1 MDTRRKILIGGGAAV
16 VVVVAALTVWRFW
29 LDPLADLLTPYGLP
43 EMAIGNEKAPVTVIE
58 YASMTCPHCAHFN
71 TTTFPEFKKRYVD
84 TGKVRYIFR
93 EFPLDELALAGAA
106 LARCRANGD
115 AVQYLAV
122 VDTLFRRQKEWL
134 VDEPLEP
141 LTAIAKE
148 VGFTAESFNACLAN
162 QPVLDG
168 IEKVRRRA
176 YDKYKVQSTPSFF
189 INRKLHAGDLS
200 IDDMA
205 KLIDPYLTGG

>member
-1 MDTRRKILIGGGAAV
+1 MRRKILIGAGAAV
-16 VVVVAALTVWRFW
+16 VVAVAAFAVWRFAS
-29 LDPLADLLTPYGLP
+29 DMPADVLTPYGLP
-43 EMAIGNEKAPVTVIE
+43 DMAIGNEKAPVTIVE

-71 TTTFPEFKKRYVD
+71 ATTFVELKKRYID
-84 TGKVRYIFR
+84 AGKVRYILR

-115 AVQYLAV
+115 AGQYLAV

-141 LTAIAKE
+141 LTAIAKDL
-148 VGFTAESFNACLAN
+148 GFTAESFNACLAN

-176 YDKYKVQSTPSFF
+176 IDKLKVQSTPTLF
-189 INRKLHAGDLS
+189 INGKLYTGDVS
-200 IDDMA
+200 IEELA
-205 KLIDPYLTGG
+205 KHIDPYLIGG